1 MLIILQ
7 LPDPATMG
15 ILPETMSPPKQNL
28 KNYGGGSPL
37 VKKVMKKS
45 FGTPNKSPMKKANL
59 SNISKSPGKLTP
71 LKNLSKEGGKDTPF
85 SSKVFKEWRNKYAS
99 KDESG
104 FHCLVCPKSFT
115 LDSSLKRHYKNVHEL
130 VCKCCNMQFA
140 EEHLLKAHHKEKH
153 EYWCTPCNKVFTLRS
168 SLIRHNVQQHGAE
181 SPRKQEKVKSEPDNA
196 VFANINGLNSS
207 NIPLVD
213 PNIVIPPVDIDY
225 QGLRHEDIAE
235 DPAEDED
242 PQTFENVKNEPNYN
256 EDFNNQADNTE
267 YFNASSGVDEENTS
281 NFEDFSECI
290 TNDTKHN
297 VTMSPM
303 GSAHNPRKQQQKRGD
318 GEMQCSECDKMFS
331 NKGNMNR
338 HFNSTHVF
346 PCKVCKEKFVEKQL
360 MEAHYFEE
368 HVMHCPVCKKTFS
381 NKGNLNRHM
390 KQAHDEELPKDYIE
404 PNAGKP
410 VKQGTPTKT
419 NQPKIPKLSS
429 PNLAHGNSKIPLMQ
443 ANQKL
448 PLPHFGP
455 GQPQIPP
462 FSHVQDSSNLRFP
475 QPNVQQQQNFMDSYP
490 QMYRPAAQNKS
501 IAPNWKHEPVLP
513 GNGWQQQM

>member
-1 MLIILQ
+1 MQ
-7 LPDPATMG
+7 LPDPASMG
-15 ILPETMSPPKQNL
+15 ILPETKSPIKQNL
-28 KNYGGGSPL
+28 SNYGGGSPL

-45 FGTPNKSPMKKANL
+45 LGTPNKSPLKKVTL
-59 SNISKSPGKLTP
+59 SSISKSPGKCSP

-85 SSKVFKEWRNKYAS
+85 SSEVFKEWRSKYAS
-99 KDESG
+99 KDDSG

-168 SLIRHNVQQHGAE
+168 SLVRHNVQQHGAE
-181 SPRKQEKVKSEPDNA
+181 SPRKQEQVKSEPDN
-196 VFANINGLNSS
+196 VDFANFNRMNNS
-207 NIPLVD
+207 NAPLVD

-235 DPAEDED
+235 DPAEDEE
-242 PQTFENVKNEPNYN
+242 PQTYENVKNEPNYN
-256 EDFNNQADNTE
+256 EDFDNQVDNSE
-267 YFNASSGVDEENTS
+267 YFIASSGIDDENTS
-281 NFEDFSECI
+281 NFEGFSESI
-290 TNDTKHN
+290 PNDTKPN
-297 VTMSPM
+297 VTMFPM
-303 GSAHNPRKQQQKRGD
+303 GSPQNSIKRQQKNVEGM
-318 GEMQCSECDKMFS
+318 MQCSECDKMFS

-346 PCKVCKEKFVEKQL
+346 PCKICKEKFVEKQQ

-390 KQAHDEELPKDYIE
+390 KQSHDEELPADYKE
-404 PNAGKP
+404 PSPGKP
-410 VKQGTPTKT
+410 VKQGTPTKSK
-419 NQPKIPKLSS
+419 QPKIQKLSS
-429 PNLAHGNSKIPLMQ
+429 PNLTHGSSKQPLTQ
-443 ANQKL
+443 TNQRL

-455 GQPQIPP
+455 GQPQMSP
-462 FSHVQDSSNLRFP
+462 FPQVQHSSNLRFQ
-475 QPNVQQQQNFMDSYP
+475 QPNVQQQPNFTASP
-490 QMYRPAAQNKS
+490 QMYRPAVQNNPL
-501 IAPNWKHEPVLP
+501 ATNWKNEPDLP